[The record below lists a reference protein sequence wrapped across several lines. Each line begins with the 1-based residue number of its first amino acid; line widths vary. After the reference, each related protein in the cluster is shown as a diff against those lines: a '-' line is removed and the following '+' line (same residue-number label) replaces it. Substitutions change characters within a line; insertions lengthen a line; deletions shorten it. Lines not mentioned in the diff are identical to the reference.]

1 MASGRVCANC
11 GKGVMYGHEVSH
23 AKNRTKRL
31 FLPNL
36 HPARV
41 IFDGVMRRV
50 KLCTK
55 CLKMLKKKSAKQK
68 VSVPQASAPA
78 VATA

>member
-1 MASGRVCANC
+1 MGMKCVNC
-11 GKGVMYGHEVSH
+11 NKGVMYGHDVSH
-23 AKNRTKRL
+23 AKNRKKRL

-36 HPARV
+36 HFARV
-41 IFDGVMRRV
+41 MFEGRMKRV

-55 CLKMLKKKSAKQK
+55 CLRMLKRKKTEDNTSK
-68 VSVPQASAPA
+68 PQSSNPV